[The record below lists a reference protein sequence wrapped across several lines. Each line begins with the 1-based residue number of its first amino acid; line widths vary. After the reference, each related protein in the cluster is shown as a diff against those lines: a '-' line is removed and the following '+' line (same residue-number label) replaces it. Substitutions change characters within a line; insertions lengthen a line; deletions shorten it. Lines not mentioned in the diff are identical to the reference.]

1 MASRNE
7 RKRKAKAKRE
17 ALERAVQEAFRL
29 EAERKR
35 NNAAL
40 PLETVYPVKFGGV
53 AGSQRLTERDGKV
66 LSSRGKRKFAASEP
80 KPFEPLRHDDNASG
94 YGQLR
99 KRYI

>member
-7 RKRKAKAKRE
+7 RKRKAKAKRK

-35 NNAAL
+35 NNVP

-53 AGSQRLTERDGKV
+53 AGSQRLTEREGKV
-66 LSSRGKRKFAASEP
+66 LASRGKRKFAASEP